1 MENINITLKKS
12 ISLLIAVVC
21 FGMLQAQHS
30 TSEEKINTNKA
41 KVFVVL
47 DIMVHDTVMYEQYR
61 INVEEVIK
69 NFGGKYLVRSGGM
82 AFDTDPDRKVI
93 PVEGNWNPNRL
104 IILQW
109 DSMEQLQKFTSSK
122 DYKKIAQLRANSATT
137 KSLIV
142 NEYLINYK

>member
-47 DIMVHDTVMYEQYR
+47 DIMVHDTAMYEQYR

-93 PVEGNWNPNRL
+93 TVEGNWNPNRL